1 MEELRSTE
9 ILDKEI
15 KADARKKAEKILAKA
30 DADCKNM
37 LENVDARIEKAKKDY
52 LAKTEEKLRFFEK
65 DLAASLPLEKKRFL
79 VSFIQS
85 SINKATDA
93 FLQSLSV
100 EEKLELI
107 MRQIQKYEN
116 CLKSKKL
123 VVSYYGFEEK
133 LLKKAFENKY
143 AIVSFNKT
151 DFNKL
156 IIESD
161 CGITTKL
168 GIILEANDKSVRVRT
183 TMSEII
189 CQLQDE
195 YRTELCKTL
204 FDGRL
209 E

>member
-85 SINKATDA
+85 SIDKATDA

>member
-37 LENVDARIEKAKKDY
+37 LENVDARIENAKKEY
-52 LAKTEEKLRFFEK
+52 LVKTEEKLRFFEK

-143 AIVSFNKT
+143 TIVSFNKT

-168 GIILEANDKSVRVRT
+168 GIILEADDKSVRVRT
-183 TMSEII
+183 TLSEII

>member
-37 LENVDARIEKAKKDY
+37 LENVDARIENAKKEY

-143 AIVSFNKT
+143 TIVSFNKT

-168 GIILEANDKSVRVRT
+168 GIILEADDKSVRVRT
-183 TMSEII
+183 TLSEII

>member
-1 MEELRSTE
+1 
-9 ILDKEI
+9 
-15 KADARKKAEKILAKA
+15 
-30 DADCKNM
+30 M
-37 LENVDARIEKAKKDY
+37 LEYVDARIEKAKKDY

>member
-85 SINKATDA
+85 SIDKATDA

-156 IIESD
+156 IIERD

>member
-37 LENVDARIEKAKKDY
+37 LENVDARIENAKKEY

-65 DLAASLPLEKKRFL
+65 DLAASLPLEKNRFL

-143 AIVSFNKT
+143 TIVSFNKT

-168 GIILEANDKSVRVRT
+168 GIILEADDKSVRVRT
-183 TMSEII
+183 TLSEII